1 MRRNRKPWQEKLG
14 SYALEYLE
22 AYKQTRSVF
31 DLPIGGLAQVTR
43 FMKEQRG
50 KMSEARKRFPK
61 PPGKSSIQT
70 VRLDKSFIRLMEREK
85 LFQGLGLKV
94 GENETEAFMAELLR
108 ISQKLSRFFEKKPEH
123 RALVYFSL
131 PLAYMILRP
140 LVDDLRNRH
149 FGSGPLDER
158 KTRLLAAMC
167 LEMTANLLR
176 GRLIRRKG
184 RINRELIHILN
195 LVQEHQEEPLTDRDL
210 QEAVSYAGI
219 DVPTEQHSWSVWLGR
234 ARKEGFIGK
243 AKKKPTA

>member
-1 MRRNRKPWQEKLG
+1 M
-14 SYALEYLE
+14 
-22 AYKQTRSVF
+22 
-31 DLPIGGLAQVTR
+31 
-43 FMKEQRG
+43 
-50 KMSEARKRFPK
+50 
-61 PPGKSSIQT
+61 
-70 VRLDKSFIRLMEREK
+70 RLDKSFIRLLEREK
-85 LFQGLGLKV
+85 WFQGLGLKV
-94 GENETEAFMAELLR
+94 GKNETEAFMAELLR
-108 ISQKLSRFFEKKPEH
+108 IAQKLSRFFEKNPES

-131 PLAYMILRP
+131 PLAYMLLRP

-184 RINRELIHILN
+184 RSNRELIHILN
-195 LVQEHQEEPLTDRDL
+195 LVQEHQKEPLTDRDL
-210 QEAVSYAGI
+210 QDAVSYAGI
-219 DVPTEQHSWSVWLGR
+219 AVPTEKHSWSVWLGR